1 MGELLVELLL
11 RPLFE
16 IIIHVLGYALGYLVY
31 GQGYL
36 VVTILSL
43 GLLTPAPLSQ
53 SADSEFRKSLKIPWW
68 HVTYRKNGQRYML
81 AEMVVLVGILSS
93 VAIGVLIFWILVSS

>member
-16 IIIHVLGYALGYLVY
+16 IIIHVLGYAL
-31 GQGYL
+31 GYL